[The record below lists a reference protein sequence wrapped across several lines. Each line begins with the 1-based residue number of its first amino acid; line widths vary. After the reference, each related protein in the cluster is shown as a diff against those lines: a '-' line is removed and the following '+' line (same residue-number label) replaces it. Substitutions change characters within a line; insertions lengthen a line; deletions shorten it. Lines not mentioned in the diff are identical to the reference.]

1 MKICLFGA
9 SGFIGSNLAICL
21 SEGGQHQV
29 TLCDIDDAKLR
40 LRFENTP
47 FSYEKVDISKDTD
60 RVDELVQASDLVF
73 DLAAFVHPAMFMTR
87 PLDVVRL
94 NFFDCLNVIQACVRH
109 KKRLIHFSTSE
120 VYGKTGGSDA
130 PFKENETDLILGP
143 IQNQRWIY
151 SCAKQLLDRMIYAY
165 GEEHGLNYTLIRPFN
180 FVGPLMD
187 KYAKVWDRTDNPRV
201 FANFMSALVY
211 DRPLQLVDGGR
222 NRRCFTYIDDAIS
235 ALEAIVAHPQEMNR
249 QIVNVG
255 NPRNEST
262 IADLA
267 KSMADLYV
275 KHFDP
280 SATPVIET
288 VASSDFY
295 GKGYEDCDRR
305 MPDISKLRSI
315 GWEPQYGMEDTLMK
329 SMDYFYRNKTRL
341 VEMLGE

>member
-1 MKICLFGA
+1 MKITLFGA
-9 SGFIGSNLAICL
+9 SGFIGSNLAVRL
-21 SEGGQHQV
+21 TESGQHDV

-47 FSYEKVDISKDTD
+47 FAYEKVDISTDTQ
-60 RVDELVQASDLVF
+60 RVDALVAESDLVF
-73 DLAAFVHPAMFMTR
+73 DLAAFVHPAMFMTK

-187 KYAKVWDRTDNPRV
+187 KYSKVWDRTDNPRV

-211 DRPLQLVDGGR
+211 DRPLQLVDGGL
-222 NRRCFTYIDDAIS
+222 NRRCFTYIDDAVS
-235 ALEAIVAHPQEMNR
+235 ALEAIVAHPDEMNR

-255 NPRNEST
+255 NPSNESS

-267 KSMADLYV
+267 KTMADLYV

-280 SATPVIET
+280 SASPVIQSVNSER
-288 VASSDFY
+288 FY

-305 MPDISKLRSI
+305 MPDISKLQSI
-315 GWEPQYGMEDTLMK
+315 GWEPKHGLQRTLMK
-329 SMDYFYRNKTRL
+329 SMEYFVQNKTRL
-341 VEMLGE
+341 VEMLGD